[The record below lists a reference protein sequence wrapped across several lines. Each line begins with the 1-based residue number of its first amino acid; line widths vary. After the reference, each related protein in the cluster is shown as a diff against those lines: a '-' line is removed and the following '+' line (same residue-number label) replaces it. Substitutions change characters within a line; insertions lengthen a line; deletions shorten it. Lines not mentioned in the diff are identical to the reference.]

1 LLKISG
7 RGHLNLLD
15 ELAFISV
22 SKLLQE
28 ALLHDVGEDWR
39 AALCQR
45 GNAVIRRAGTRT
57 DVVFAELWFA
67 QVAAQ
72 HGNVLARWPQKAHS
86 LRAAIR
92 CARA

>member
-1 LLKISG
+1 M
-7 RGHLNLLD
+7 HLNLLD

-72 HGNVLARWPQKAHS
+72 NGDVLARWPQETHC

-92 CARA
+92 CA